1 MIRVA
6 IIDDHAIVR
15 MGLKYSLS
23 LEPDFEFAGEH
34 SGGEGAGEFVA
45 RVRPDVVLL
54 DVRMPVVNGIEALE
68 DIRRK
73 APDVK
78 VLMLTTS
85 DGDEDVFRS
94 MNMGARGYMVKD
106 ESGEDLHVAIRTVA
120 SGKVF
125 LPKRIK
131 AIYDDRK
138 KRPSLS
144 EREIEII
151 RLVAKGFSNASS
163 SCLRE
168 AWRRVSRR
176 SRYRGD
182 AHRPCRSA
190 VVRRGMRPRTPAR
203 ASASR
208 TACRP
213 GDMKASGW
221 VSA

>member
-94 MNMGARGYMVKD
+94 MNKGARGYMVKD

-120 SGKVF
+120 SGEVF

-144 EREIEII
+144 EREIEIV
-151 RLVAKGFSNASS
+151 RLVAKGFSNDELAERLHLSPDTIKVH
-163 SCLRE
+163 LRHVYEKLGVESRVE
-168 AWRRVSRR
+168 AVTE
-176 SRYRGD
+176 
-182 AHRPCRSA
+182 A
-190 VVRRGMRPRTPAR
+190 MRTGLVEAP
-203 ASASR
+203 
-208 TACRP
+208 
-213 GDMKASGW
+213 
-221 VSA
+221 

>member
-23 LEPDFEFAGEH
+23 LEPDFELAGEH

-94 MNMGARGYMVKD
+94 MNKGARGYMVKD

-120 SGKVF
+120 SGEVF

-144 EREIEII
+144 EREIEIV
-151 RLVAKGFSNASS
+151 RLVAKGFSNDELAERLHLSPDTIKAH
-163 SCLRE
+163 LRHIYEKLGVESRVE
-168 AWRRVSRR
+168 AVTE
-176 SRYRGD
+176 
-182 AHRPCRSA
+182 A
-190 VVRRGMRPRTPAR
+190 MRTGLVEAP
-203 ASASR
+203 
-208 TACRP
+208 
-213 GDMKASGW
+213 
-221 VSA
+221 

>member
-94 MNMGARGYMVKD
+94 MNKGARGYMVKD

-120 SGKVF
+120 SGEVF
-125 LPKRIK
+125 LPKRIR

-144 EREIEII
+144 EREIEIV
-151 RLVAKGFSNASS
+151 RLVAKGFSNDELAERLHLSPDTIKAH
-163 SCLRE
+163 LRHIYEKLGVESRVE
-168 AWRRVSRR
+168 AVTE
-176 SRYRGD
+176 
-182 AHRPCRSA
+182 A
-190 VVRRGMRPRTPAR
+190 MRTGLVEAP
-203 ASASR
+203 
-208 TACRP
+208 
-213 GDMKASGW
+213 
-221 VSA
+221 

>member
-68 DIRRK
+68 GIRRK

-94 MNMGARGYMVKD
+94 MNKGARGYMVKD

-120 SGKVF
+120 SGEVF

-131 AIYDDRK
+131 TIYDDRK

-144 EREIEII
+144 EREIEIV
-151 RLVAKGFSNASS
+151 RLVAKGFSNDELADRLHLSPETIKAH
-163 SCLRE
+163 LRHVYEKLGVESRVE
-168 AWRRVSRR
+168 AVTE
-176 SRYRGD
+176 
-182 AHRPCRSA
+182 A
-190 VVRRGMRPRTPAR
+190 MRTGLVEAP
-203 ASASR
+203 
-208 TACRP
+208 
-213 GDMKASGW
+213 
-221 VSA
+221 

>member
-94 MNMGARGYMVKD
+94 MNKGARGYMVKD

-120 SGKVF
+120 SGEVF
-125 LPKRIK
+125 LPKRIR

-151 RLVAKGFSNASS
+151 RLVAKGFSNDELAERLHLSPETIKAH
-163 SCLRE
+163 LRHVYEKLGVESRVE
-168 AWRRVSRR
+168 AVTE
-176 SRYRGD
+176 
-182 AHRPCRSA
+182 A
-190 VVRRGMRPRTPAR
+190 MRTGLVEAP
-203 ASASR
+203 
-208 TACRP
+208 
-213 GDMKASGW
+213 
-221 VSA
+221 

>member
-34 SGGEGAGEFVA
+34 SGGEGAGDFVA
-45 RVRPDVVLL
+45 RVKPDVVLL

-73 APDVK
+73 TPDAK

-120 SGKVF
+120 SGNVF

-144 EREIEII
+144 EREIEIV
-151 RLVAKGFSNASS
+151 RLVAKGFSNDELAERLHLSPDTIKVH
-163 SCLRE
+163 LRHVYEKLGVESRVE
-168 AWRRVSRR
+168 AVTE
-176 SRYRGD
+176 
-182 AHRPCRSA
+182 A
-190 VVRRGMRPRTPAR
+190 MRTGLVEAP
-203 ASASR
+203 
-208 TACRP
+208 
-213 GDMKASGW
+213 
-221 VSA
+221 

>member
-1 MIRVA
+1 MDNCEIGSEAMIRVA

-54 DVRMPVVNGIEALE
+54 DVRMPVVNGIEALA

-73 APDVK
+73 APDAK

-106 ESGEDLHVAIRTVA
+106 ESGDDLHVAIRTVA
-120 SGKVF
+120 SGEVF

-138 KRPSLS
+138 MRPSLS
-144 EREIEII
+144 EREIEIV
-151 RLVAKGFSNASS
+151 RLVAKGFSNDELAERLHLSPETIKAH
-163 SCLRE
+163 LRHVYEKLGVESRVE
-168 AWRRVSRR
+168 AVTE
-176 SRYRGD
+176 
-182 AHRPCRSA
+182 A
-190 VVRRGMRPRTPAR
+190 MRTGLVEAP
-203 ASASR
+203 
-208 TACRP
+208 
-213 GDMKASGW
+213 
-221 VSA
+221 

>member
-94 MNMGARGYMVKD
+94 MNKGARGYMVKD

-120 SGKVF
+120 SGEVF

-131 AIYDDRK
+131 TIYDDRK

-144 EREIEII
+144 EREIEIV
-151 RLVAKGFSNASS
+151 RLVAKGFSNDELAERLHLSPDTIKAH
-163 SCLRE
+163 LRHVYEKLGVESRVE
-168 AWRRVSRR
+168 AVTE
-176 SRYRGD
+176 
-182 AHRPCRSA
+182 A
-190 VVRRGMRPRTPAR
+190 MRTGLVEAP
-203 ASASR
+203 
-208 TACRP
+208 
-213 GDMKASGW
+213 
-221 VSA
+221 

>member
-1 MIRVA
+1 MDNGKTGGESMIRVA

-94 MNMGARGYMVKD
+94 MNKGARGYMVKD

-120 SGKVF
+120 SGEVF

-144 EREIEII
+144 EREIEIV
-151 RLVAKGFSNASS
+151 RLVAKGFSNDELAERLHLSPDTVKAH
-163 SCLRE
+163 LRHVYEKLGVESRVE
-168 AWRRVSRR
+168 AVTE
-176 SRYRGD
+176 
-182 AHRPCRSA
+182 A
-190 VVRRGMRPRTPAR
+190 MRTGLVEAP
-203 ASASR
+203 
-208 TACRP
+208 
-213 GDMKASGW
+213 
-221 VSA
+221 

>member
-94 MNMGARGYMVKD
+94 MNKGARGYMVKD

-120 SGKVF
+120 SGEVF

-131 AIYDDRK
+131 TIYDDRK

-144 EREIEII
+144 EREIEIV
-151 RLVAKGFSNASS
+151 RLVAKGFSNDELADRLHLSPETIKAH
-163 SCLRE
+163 LRHVYEKLGVESRVE
-168 AWRRVSRR
+168 AVTE
-176 SRYRGD
+176 
-182 AHRPCRSA
+182 A
-190 VVRRGMRPRTPAR
+190 MRTGLVEAP
-203 ASASR
+203 
-208 TACRP
+208 
-213 GDMKASGW
+213 
-221 VSA
+221 

>member
-151 RLVAKGFSNASS
+151 RLVAKGFSNDELAERLHLSPDTIKAH
-163 SCLRE
+163 LRHVYEKLGVESRVE
-168 AWRRVSRR
+168 AVTE
-176 SRYRGD
+176 
-182 AHRPCRSA
+182 A
-190 VVRRGMRPRTPAR
+190 MRTGLVEAP
-203 ASASR
+203 
-208 TACRP
+208 
-213 GDMKASGW
+213 
-221 VSA
+221 

>member
-54 DVRMPVVNGIEALE
+54 DVRRPVVNGIEALE

-94 MNMGARGYMVKD
+94 MNKGARGYMVKD

-120 SGKVF
+120 SGEVF

-131 AIYDDRK
+131 TIYDDRK

-144 EREIEII
+144 EREIEIV
-151 RLVAKGFSNASS
+151 RLVAKGFSNDELAERLHLSPDTIKVH
-163 SCLRE
+163 LRHVYEKLGVESRVE
-168 AWRRVSRR
+168 AVTE
-176 SRYRGD
+176 
-182 AHRPCRSA
+182 A
-190 VVRRGMRPRTPAR
+190 MRTGLVEAP
-203 ASASR
+203 
-208 TACRP
+208 
-213 GDMKASGW
+213 
-221 VSA
+221 

>member
-15 MGLKYSLS
+15 MGLRYSLS
-23 LEPDFEFAGEH
+23 LEPEFEFAGEH

-94 MNMGARGYMVKD
+94 MNKGARGYMVKD

-120 SGKVF
+120 SGEVF

-144 EREIEII
+144 EREIEIV
-151 RLVAKGFSNASS
+151 RLVAKGFSNDELAERLHLSPDTIKAH
-163 SCLRE
+163 LRHVYEKLGVESRVE
-168 AWRRVSRR
+168 AVTE
-176 SRYRGD
+176 
-182 AHRPCRSA
+182 A
-190 VVRRGMRPRTPAR
+190 MRTGLVEAP
-203 ASASR
+203 
-208 TACRP
+208 
-213 GDMKASGW
+213 
-221 VSA
+221 

>member
-73 APDVK
+73 APDAK

-94 MNMGARGYMVKD
+94 MNKGARGYMVKD

-120 SGKVF
+120 SGEVF

-144 EREIEII
+144 EREIEIV
-151 RLVAKGFSNASS
+151 RLVAKGFSNDELAERLHLSPDTIKAH
-163 SCLRE
+163 LRHIYEKLGVESRVE
-168 AWRRVSRR
+168 AVTE
-176 SRYRGD
+176 
-182 AHRPCRSA
+182 A
-190 VVRRGMRPRTPAR
+190 MRTGLVEAP
-203 ASASR
+203 
-208 TACRP
+208 
-213 GDMKASGW
+213 
-221 VSA
+221 

>member
-94 MNMGARGYMVKD
+94 MNKGARGYMVKD

-120 SGKVF
+120 SGEVF
-125 LPKRIK
+125 LPKRIR

-151 RLVAKGFSNASS
+151 RLVAKGFSNDELAERLHLSPDTIKVH
-163 SCLRE
+163 LRHVYEKLGVESRVE
-168 AWRRVSRR
+168 AVTE
-176 SRYRGD
+176 
-182 AHRPCRSA
+182 A
-190 VVRRGMRPRTPAR
+190 MRTGLVEAP
-203 ASASR
+203 
-208 TACRP
+208 
-213 GDMKASGW
+213 
-221 VSA
+221 

>member
-1 MIRVA
+1 VIRVA

-94 MNMGARGYMVKD
+94 MNKGARGYMVKD

-120 SGKVF
+120 SGEVF

-144 EREIEII
+144 DREIEII
-151 RLVAKGFSNASS
+151 RLVAKGFSNDELADRLPLSPETIKAH
-163 SCLRE
+163 LRHIYEKLGVESRVE
-168 AWRRVSRR
+168 AVTE
-176 SRYRGD
+176 
-182 AHRPCRSA
+182 A
-190 VVRRGMRPRTPAR
+190 MRTGLVEAP
-203 ASASR
+203 
-208 TACRP
+208 
-213 GDMKASGW
+213 
-221 VSA
+221 

>member
-94 MNMGARGYMVKD
+94 MNKGARGYMVKD

-120 SGKVF
+120 SGEVF

-144 EREIEII
+144 EREIEIV
-151 RLVAKGFSNASS
+151 RLVAKGFSNDELAERLHLSPDTIKAH
-163 SCLRE
+163 LRHIYEKLGVESRVE
-168 AWRRVSRR
+168 AVTV
-176 SRYRGD
+176 
-182 AHRPCRSA
+182 A
-190 VVRRGMRPRTPAR
+190 MRTGLVEAP
-203 ASASR
+203 
-208 TACRP
+208 
-213 GDMKASGW
+213 
-221 VSA
+221 

>member
-73 APDVK
+73 APDAK

-94 MNMGARGYMVKD
+94 MNKGARGYMVKD

-120 SGKVF
+120 SGEVF
-125 LPKRIK
+125 LPKRIR

-144 EREIEII
+144 EREIEIV
-151 RLVAKGFSNASS
+151 RLVAKGFSNDELAERLHLSPDTIKVH
-163 SCLRE
+163 LRHVYEKLGVESRVE
-168 AWRRVSRR
+168 AVTE
-176 SRYRGD
+176 
-182 AHRPCRSA
+182 A
-190 VVRRGMRPRTPAR
+190 MRTGLVEAP
-203 ASASR
+203 
-208 TACRP
+208 
-213 GDMKASGW
+213 
-221 VSA
+221 

>member
-94 MNMGARGYMVKD
+94 MNKGARGYMVKD

-120 SGKVF
+120 SGEVF

-144 EREIEII
+144 EREIEIV
-151 RLVAKGFSNASS
+151 RLVAKGFSNDELAERLHLSPDTIKVH
-163 SCLRE
+163 LRHIYEKLGVESRVE
-168 AWRRVSRR
+168 AVTE
-176 SRYRGD
+176 
-182 AHRPCRSA
+182 A
-190 VVRRGMRPRTPAR
+190 MRTGLVEAP
-203 ASASR
+203 
-208 TACRP
+208 
-213 GDMKASGW
+213 
-221 VSA
+221 

>member
-94 MNMGARGYMVKD
+94 MNKGARGYMVKD

-120 SGKVF
+120 SGEVF
-125 LPKRIK
+125 LPKRIR

-144 EREIEII
+144 EREIEIV
-151 RLVAKGFSNASS
+151 RLVAKGFSNDELADRLHLSPETIKAH
-163 SCLRE
+163 LRHVYEKLGVESRVE
-168 AWRRVSRR
+168 AVTE
-176 SRYRGD
+176 
-182 AHRPCRSA
+182 A
-190 VVRRGMRPRTPAR
+190 MRTGLVEAP
-203 ASASR
+203 
-208 TACRP
+208 
-213 GDMKASGW
+213 
-221 VSA
+221 

>member
-73 APDVK
+73 APDAK

-120 SGKVF
+120 SGNVF

-144 EREIEII
+144 EREIEIV
-151 RLVAKGFSNASS
+151 RLVAKGFSNDELAERLHLSPETIKAH
-163 SCLRE
+163 LRHVYEKLGVESRVE
-168 AWRRVSRR
+168 AVTE
-176 SRYRGD
+176 
-182 AHRPCRSA
+182 A
-190 VVRRGMRPRTPAR
+190 MRTGLVEAP
-203 ASASR
+203 
-208 TACRP
+208 
-213 GDMKASGW
+213 
-221 VSA
+221 

>member
-94 MNMGARGYMVKD
+94 MNKGARGYMVKD

-120 SGKVF
+120 SGEVF

-144 EREIEII
+144 EREIEIV
-151 RLVAKGFSNASS
+151 RLVAKGFSNDELAERLHLSS
-163 SCLRE
+163 DTIKAHLRHIYEKLGVESRVE
-168 AWRRVSRR
+168 AVTE
-176 SRYRGD
+176 
-182 AHRPCRSA
+182 A
-190 VVRRGMRPRTPAR
+190 MRTGLVEAP
-203 ASASR
+203 
-208 TACRP
+208 
-213 GDMKASGW
+213 
-221 VSA
+221 

>member
-85 DGDEDVFRS
+85 DGAEDVFRS
-94 MNMGARGYMVKD
+94 MNKGARGYMVKD

-120 SGKVF
+120 SGEVF

-144 EREIEII
+144 EREIEIV
-151 RLVAKGFSNASS
+151 RLVAKGFSNDELAERLHLSPDTIKAH
-163 SCLRE
+163 LRHIYEKLGVESRVE
-168 AWRRVSRR
+168 AVTE
-176 SRYRGD
+176 
-182 AHRPCRSA
+182 A
-190 VVRRGMRPRTPAR
+190 MRTGLVEAP
-203 ASASR
+203 
-208 TACRP
+208 
-213 GDMKASGW
+213 
-221 VSA
+221 

>member
-23 LEPDFEFAGEH
+23 LEPEFEFAGEH
-34 SGGEGAGEFVA
+34 SGGEGAGDFVA
-45 RVRPDVVLL
+45 RVKPDVVLL

-73 APDVK
+73 APDAK

-85 DGDEDVFRS
+85 DGDADVFRS

-120 SGKVF
+120 SGEVF

-144 EREIEII
+144 EREIEIV
-151 RLVAKGFSNASS
+151 RLVAKGFSNDELAERLHLSPDTIKVH
-163 SCLRE
+163 LRHIYEKLGVESRVE
-168 AWRRVSRR
+168 AVTE
-176 SRYRGD
+176 
-182 AHRPCRSA
+182 A
-190 VVRRGMRPRTPAR
+190 MRTGLVEAP
-203 ASASR
+203 
-208 TACRP
+208 
-213 GDMKASGW
+213 
-221 VSA
+221 

>member
-45 RVRPDVVLL
+45 RVRPDVVWL

-73 APDVK
+73 APDAK

-94 MNMGARGYMVKD
+94 MNKGARGYMVKD

-120 SGKVF
+120 SGEVF
-125 LPKRIK
+125 LPKRIR

-151 RLVAKGFSNASS
+151 RLVAKGFSNDELAERLHLSPDTIKVH
-163 SCLRE
+163 LRHVYEKLGVESRVE
-168 AWRRVSRR
+168 AVTE
-176 SRYRGD
+176 
-182 AHRPCRSA
+182 A
-190 VVRRGMRPRTPAR
+190 MRTGLVEAP
-203 ASASR
+203 
-208 TACRP
+208 
-213 GDMKASGW
+213 
-221 VSA
+221 

>member
-15 MGLKYSLS
+15 MGLRYSLS

-73 APDVK
+73 VPDVK

-94 MNMGARGYMVKD
+94 MNKGARGYMVKD
-106 ESGEDLHVAIRTVA
+106 ESGEDLHVAIQTVA
-120 SGKVF
+120 SGNVF

-131 AIYDDRK
+131 AIYEDRK

-151 RLVAKGFSNASS
+151 RLVAKGFSNDELADRLHLSPETIKAH
-163 SCLRE
+163 LRHIYEKLGVESRVE
-168 AWRRVSRR
+168 AVTE
-176 SRYRGD
+176 
-182 AHRPCRSA
+182 A
-190 VVRRGMRPRTPAR
+190 MRTGLVEAP
-203 ASASR
+203 
-208 TACRP
+208 
-213 GDMKASGW
+213 
-221 VSA
+221 

>member
-94 MNMGARGYMVKD
+94 MNLGARGYMVKD

-120 SGKVF
+120 SGEVF
-125 LPKRIK
+125 LPKRIR

-144 EREIEII
+144 EREIEIV
-151 RLVAKGFSNASS
+151 RLVAKGFSNDELAERLHLSPDTIKVH
-163 SCLRE
+163 LRHIYEKLGVESRVE
-168 AWRRVSRR
+168 AVTE
-176 SRYRGD
+176 
-182 AHRPCRSA
+182 A
-190 VVRRGMRPRTPAR
+190 MRTGLVEAP
-203 ASASR
+203 
-208 TACRP
+208 
-213 GDMKASGW
+213 
-221 VSA
+221 

>member
-94 MNMGARGYMVKD
+94 MNKGARGYMVKD

-120 SGKVF
+120 SGEVF

-131 AIYDDRK
+131 TIYDDRK

-144 EREIEII
+144 EREIEIV
-151 RLVAKGFSNASS
+151 RLVAKGFSNDELAERLHLSPDTIKAH
-163 SCLRE
+163 LRHIYEKLGVESRVE
-168 AWRRVSRR
+168 AVTE
-176 SRYRGD
+176 
-182 AHRPCRSA
+182 A
-190 VVRRGMRPRTPAR
+190 MRTGLVEAP
-203 ASASR
+203 
-208 TACRP
+208 
-213 GDMKASGW
+213 
-221 VSA
+221 

>member
-94 MNMGARGYMVKD
+94 MNKGARGYMVKD

-120 SGKVF
+120 SGEVF
-125 LPKRIK
+125 LPKRIR

-144 EREIEII
+144 EREIEIV
-151 RLVAKGFSNASS
+151 RLVAKGFSNDELAERLHLSPDTIKVH
-163 SCLRE
+163 LRHVYEKLGVESRVE
-168 AWRRVSRR
+168 AVTE
-176 SRYRGD
+176 
-182 AHRPCRSA
+182 A
-190 VVRRGMRPRTPAR
+190 MRTGLVEAP
-203 ASASR
+203 
-208 TACRP
+208 
-213 GDMKASGW
+213 
-221 VSA
+221 

>member
-94 MNMGARGYMVKD
+94 MNKGARGYMVKD

-120 SGKVF
+120 SGEVF
-125 LPKRIK
+125 LPKRIKAIYDDRKKLLPKRIK

-144 EREIEII
+144 DREIEIV
-151 RLVAKGFSNASS
+151 RLVAKGFSNDEMAERLHLSPETIKAH
-163 SCLRE
+163 LRHIYEKLGVESRVE
-168 AWRRVSRR
+168 AVTE
-176 SRYRGD
+176 
-182 AHRPCRSA
+182 A
-190 VVRRGMRPRTPAR
+190 MRTGLVEAP
-203 ASASR
+203 
-208 TACRP
+208 
-213 GDMKASGW
+213 
-221 VSA
+221 

>member
-94 MNMGARGYMVKD
+94 MNKGARGYMVKD

-120 SGKVF
+120 SGEVF

-144 EREIEII
+144 EREIEIV
-151 RLVAKGFSNASS
+151 RLVAKGFSNDELAERLHLSPETIKAH
-163 SCLRE
+163 LRHVYEKLGVESRVE
-168 AWRRVSRR
+168 AVTE
-176 SRYRGD
+176 
-182 AHRPCRSA
+182 A
-190 VVRRGMRPRTPAR
+190 MRTGLVEAP
-203 ASASR
+203 
-208 TACRP
+208 
-213 GDMKASGW
+213 
-221 VSA
+221 

>member
-94 MNMGARGYMVKD
+94 MNKGARGYMVKD

-120 SGKVF
+120 SGEVF

-144 EREIEII
+144 EREIEIV
-151 RLVAKGFSNASS
+151 RLVAKGFSNDELAERLHLSPDTVKVH
-163 SCLRE
+163 LRHVYEKLGVESRVE
-168 AWRRVSRR
+168 AVTE
-176 SRYRGD
+176 
-182 AHRPCRSA
+182 A
-190 VVRRGMRPRTPAR
+190 MRTGLVEAP
-203 ASASR
+203 
-208 TACRP
+208 
-213 GDMKASGW
+213 
-221 VSA
+221 

>member
-94 MNMGARGYMVKD
+94 MNKGARGYMVKD

-120 SGKVF
+120 SGEVF

-151 RLVAKGFSNASS
+151 RLVAKGFSNDELAERLHLSPDTIKVH
-163 SCLRE
+163 LRHVYEKLGVESRVE
-168 AWRRVSRR
+168 AVTE
-176 SRYRGD
+176 
-182 AHRPCRSA
+182 A
-190 VVRRGMRPRTPAR
+190 MRTGLVEAP
-203 ASASR
+203 
-208 TACRP
+208 
-213 GDMKASGW
+213 
-221 VSA
+221 

>member
-94 MNMGARGYMVKD
+94 MNKGARGYMVKD

-120 SGKVF
+120 SGEVF

-144 EREIEII
+144 EREIEIV
-151 RLVAKGFSNASS
+151 RLVAKGFSNDELAERLHLSPETIKAH
-163 SCLRE
+163 LRHIYEKLGVESRVE
-168 AWRRVSRR
+168 AVTE
-176 SRYRGD
+176 
-182 AHRPCRSA
+182 A
-190 VVRRGMRPRTPAR
+190 MRTGLVEAP
-203 ASASR
+203 
-208 TACRP
+208 
-213 GDMKASGW
+213 
-221 VSA
+221 

>member
-1 MIRVA
+1 MDNGKTGGESMIRVA

-94 MNMGARGYMVKD
+94 MNKGARGYMVKD

-120 SGKVF
+120 SGEVF

-131 AIYDDRK
+131 TIYDDRK

-144 EREIEII
+144 EREIEIV
-151 RLVAKGFSNASS
+151 RLVAKGFSNDELAERLHLSPDTIKAH
-163 SCLRE
+163 LRHIYEKLGVESRVE
-168 AWRRVSRR
+168 AVTE
-176 SRYRGD
+176 
-182 AHRPCRSA
+182 A
-190 VVRRGMRPRTPAR
+190 MRTGLVEAP
-203 ASASR
+203 
-208 TACRP
+208 
-213 GDMKASGW
+213 
-221 VSA
+221 

>member
-94 MNMGARGYMVKD
+94 MNKGARGYMVKD

-120 SGKVF
+120 SGEVF
-125 LPKRIK
+125 LPKRIR

-144 EREIEII
+144 EREIEIV
-151 RLVAKGFSNASS
+151 RLVAKGFSNDELAERIHLSPETIKAH
-163 SCLRE
+163 LRHVYEKLGVESRVE
-168 AWRRVSRR
+168 AVTE
-176 SRYRGD
+176 
-182 AHRPCRSA
+182 A
-190 VVRRGMRPRTPAR
+190 MRTGLVEAP
-203 ASASR
+203 
-208 TACRP
+208 
-213 GDMKASGW
+213 
-221 VSA
+221 

>member
-94 MNMGARGYMVKD
+94 MNKGARGYMVKD

-120 SGKVF
+120 SGEVF

-144 EREIEII
+144 EREIEIV
-151 RLVAKGFSNASS
+151 RLVAKGFSNDELAERLHLSPDTIKAH
-163 SCLRE
+163 LRHVYEKLGVESRVE
-168 AWRRVSRR
+168 AVTE
-176 SRYRGD
+176 
-182 AHRPCRSA
+182 A
-190 VVRRGMRPRTPAR
+190 MRTGLVEAP
-203 ASASR
+203 
-208 TACRP
+208 
-213 GDMKASGW
+213 
-221 VSA
+221 

>member
-94 MNMGARGYMVKD
+94 MNKGARGYMVKD

-120 SGKVF
+120 SGEVF

-144 EREIEII
+144 EREIEIV
-151 RLVAKGFSNASS
+151 RLVAKGFSNDELAERLHLSPDTIKAH
-163 SCLRE
+163 LRHIYEKLGVESRVE
-168 AWRRVSRR
+168 AVTEAMPRVE
-176 SRYRGD
+176 
-182 AHRPCRSA
+182 A
-190 VVRRGMRPRTPAR
+190 VTEAMRTGLVEAP
-203 ASASR
+203 
-208 TACRP
+208 
-213 GDMKASGW
+213 
-221 VSA
+221 

>member
-54 DVRMPVVNGIEALE
+54 DVRMPVVNGIEALA

-73 APDVK
+73 APDAK

-106 ESGEDLHVAIRTVA
+106 ESGDDLHVAIRTVA
-120 SGKVF
+120 SGEVF

-138 KRPSLS
+138 MRPSLS
-144 EREIEII
+144 EREIEIV
-151 RLVAKGFSNASS
+151 RLVAKGFSNDELAERLHLSPETIKAH
-163 SCLRE
+163 LRHVYEKLGVESRVE
-168 AWRRVSRR
+168 AVTE
-176 SRYRGD
+176 
-182 AHRPCRSA
+182 A
-190 VVRRGMRPRTPAR
+190 MRTGLVEAP
-203 ASASR
+203 
-208 TACRP
+208 
-213 GDMKASGW
+213 
-221 VSA
+221 